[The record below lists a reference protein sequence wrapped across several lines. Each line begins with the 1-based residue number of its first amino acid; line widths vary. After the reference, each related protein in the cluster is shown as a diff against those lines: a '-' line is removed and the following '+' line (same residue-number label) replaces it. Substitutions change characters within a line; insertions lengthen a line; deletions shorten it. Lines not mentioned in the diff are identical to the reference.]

1 MAGDKE
7 NRRNREPGSRPV
19 PQETDMAAGG
29 TSSRGTGEA
38 GGSKSPETET
48 KSTVVK
54 KLKATAEASAYQKQ
68 WFAGLKAR
76 VEQGEDFAYLNAD
89 VPMEVLRAMDIPFVV
104 NQWWAAICGAKR
116 MTRKYFGLLREAG
129 YRDDL
134 CSYCAT
140 AFAESL
146 DPDDHKTGEDGRPLG
161 PWGGLP
167 HPTLAITRLTCDC
180 QGKIFE
186 LFAGNHGA
194 DFYAME
200 NTVARKAPLNWYDLA
215 ADNWEELYDTD
226 RIDVAVEE
234 LKELIRFL
242 EMKTGRMFDM
252 NRLEEVMNL
261 INEQEGWY
269 KKTRDL
275 IAACH
280 PVPVTVVDTINAV
293 MQAQWQRGTRWAAD
307 HAKSLYQEV
316 RALADAGVAAV
327 PGEKY
332 RLMWIGR
339 GIWHDFGFYQ
349 RFEEKYGAVFIWTM
363 YLAMGADAYIRN
375 HVDKDPLR
383 ALAARF
389 IGMEDFLHMPPWNSS
404 WYVQQARQNDIDG
417 VVYMVPENCM
427 QAVEGSYFI
436 KKALEDAGVPVLTF
450 NADPVDPRKWSA
462 EAMTGLVDAF
472 IQERVIPCRE
482 AKDKDQQKQ

>member
-1 MAGDKE
+1 
-7 NRRNREPGSRPV
+7 
-19 PQETDMAAGG
+19 MAAGG

-68 WFAGLKAR
+68 WFNRLKAR

>member
-29 TSSRGTGEA
+29 TSSQGTGEA
-38 GGSKSPETET
+38 GGNRSPETET

-68 WFAGLKAR
+68 WFNRLKAR

>member
-1 MAGDKE
+1 MAEDVK
-7 NRRNREPGSRPV
+7 RP
-19 PQETDMAAGG
+19 E
-29 TSSRGTGEA
+29 
-38 GGSKSPETET
+38 GSKSGA
-48 KSTVVK
+48 VK
-54 KLKATAEASAYQKQ
+54 KLKATAAASAYQKE
-68 WFAGLKAR
+68 WFAGLKRR
-76 VEQGEDFAYLNAD
+76 VEAGEDFGYLNAD

-146 DPDDHKTGEDGRPLG
+146 DPDDHKVDAEGKPMG

-167 HPTLAITRLTCDC
+167 APTIAITRLTCDC
-180 QGKIFE
+180 QSKIFE
-186 LFAGNHGA
+186 LFAKNHGA

-200 NTVARKAPLNWYDLA
+200 NTVARKVPLNWYELA
-215 ADNWEELYDTD
+215 PDRWEELYDTD
-226 RIDVAVEE
+226 RIDAGVEE

-242 EMKTGRMFDM
+242 EMKTGKMFDI
-252 NRLEEVMNL
+252 NRLEHVMNL

-307 HAKSLYQEV
+307 HARSLYEEV
-316 RALADAGVAAV
+316 KALADAGVAAV
-327 PGEKY
+327 PNEKY

-339 GIWHDFGFYQ
+339 GIWTDFAFYQ
-349 RFEEKYGAVFIWTM
+349 RFEEKYGAVFVWTM

-375 HVDKDPLR
+375 HVEKDPLR
-383 ALAARF
+383 ALAARY
-389 IGMEDFLHMPPWNSS
+389 IGMEDFLHMPPWNSQ
-404 WYVQQARQNDIDG
+404 WYVQQAAQNDIDG

-436 KKALEDAGVPVLTF
+436 KKALEDQGIPVLTF
-450 NADPVDPRKWSA
+450 NADPVDPRKWNA
-462 EAMTGLVDAF
+462 ATMTGMVEEF
-472 IQERVIPCRE
+472 IEQRVIPNKR
-482 AKDKDQQKQ
+482 K

>member
-1 MAGDKE
+1 MEVNVQGA
-7 NRRNREPGSRPV
+7 
-19 PQETDMAAGG
+19 
-29 TSSRGTGEA
+29 
-38 GGSKSPETET
+38 T
-48 KSTVVK
+48 KSKAVK
-54 KLKATAEASAYQKQ
+54 KLKATAAAGAYQKE
-68 WFAGLKAR
+68 WFFKLKKR
-76 VEQGEDFAYLNAD
+76 VEDGEHFAYLNAD
-89 VPMEVLRAMDIPFVV
+89 VPMEVLRTMDIPFVV

-116 MTRKYFGLLREAG
+116 MTPKYYGLLKKEG

-146 DPDDHKTGEDGRPLG
+146 DPEDHKTDPEGKPLG

-167 HPTLAITRLTCDC
+167 SPTLAITRLTCDC

-186 LFAGNHGA
+186 LFARRHGA

-200 NTVARKAPLNWYDLA
+200 NTVPDKTPGGWYEMA
-215 ADNWEELYDTD
+215 ADNWEELYDKD
-226 RIDVAVEE
+226 RLDMAVEE

-242 EMKTGRMFDM
+242 EMKTGKMFDK
-252 NRLEEVMNL
+252 NRLIGVMNL

-269 KKTRDL
+269 RKIRDL
-275 IAACH
+275 IAASH

-307 HAKSLYQEV
+307 HARGLYEEIKE
-316 RALADAGVAAV
+316 LADNKEAAV
-327 PGEKY
+327 PGERY

-339 GIWHDFGFYQ
+339 GIWHDFSFYQ
-349 RFEEKYGAVFIWTM
+349 RFEKKYGAVFVWSM

-375 HVDKDPLR
+375 HVEEDPLR
-383 ALAARF
+383 ALAARY
-389 IGMEDFLHMPPWNSS
+389 IGMEDFLHMPPWNSQ
-404 WYVQQARQNDIDG
+404 WYLQQARQNDIDG

-436 KKALEDAGVPVLTF
+436 KKTLEDAGIPVLLF
-450 NADPVDPRKWSA
+450 KADPVDARKWDAGS
-462 EAMTGLVDAF
+462 MTCLVEDF
-472 IQERVIPCRE
+472 IEKRVIKDGTDTSCSE
-482 AKDKDQQKQ
+482 AHGNLGKEGVENGV

>member
-1 MAGDKE
+1 
-7 NRRNREPGSRPV
+7 
-19 PQETDMAAGG
+19 MAAGG
-29 TSSRGTGEA
+29 TSSQGTGEA
-38 GGSKSPETET
+38 GGNRSPETET

-68 WFAGLKAR
+68 WFNRLKAR

-482 AKDKDQQKQ
+482 AKDREQQKQ